1 MKCYI
6 VKLIGVPFL
15 VFFIDLGFFL
25 LAREVFTQLQTL
37 VPILLMN
44 AFISVDIVIR
54 PVSAKEDKF
63 NRSILIISFL
73 SMPIVF
79 IMPYFEYRMIMNQ
92 ILSPLITALISI
104 TGSVLLI
111 LGGMLLLLGRIQLGE
126 YGGPR
131 IVIEDKHQLITTG
144 IYKCIRH
151 PIYLGFLLLIFGYS
165 VAFGSCLMTIIISFS
180 FFLIFRSRMDIEEKL
195 LVSEF
200 GEKYL
205 GYMKRTKRLIPFLY

>member
-1 MKCYI
+1 
-6 VKLIGVPFL
+6 VKLLGVPFL
-15 VFFIDLGFFL
+15 VLFMDLGFFL
-25 LAREVFTQLQTL
+25 FAREAFTQLQTL

-44 AFISVDIVIR
+44 TFISIDIVIR

-63 NRSILIISFL
+63 NRSILMISFL

-92 ILSPLITALISI
+92 ILSPLIATISI
-104 TGSVLLI
+104 KGSALLI
-111 LGGMLLLLGRIQLGE
+111 LGGILLLLGRIQLGE

-144 IYKCIRH
+144 VYKCIRH
-151 PIYLGFLLLIFGYS
+151 PMYLGFLLLFLGYS
-165 VAFGSCLMTIIISFS
+165 VAFGSCFMTILISFS
-180 FFLIFRSRMDIEEKL
+180 FFLIFKSRMDIEEEL